1 MENAQSPFKKN
12 ATTYGVLLG
21 IIMVFIAVIMYVT
34 GMPLEGKQ
42 WPQYLYYLIFPA
54 GIIIAIKN
62 FKIQSKG
69 FLSLSEALKL
79 GLAIAVI
86 SALIFVIYSLVFNY
100 IIDPT
105 YNEAIIEIALD
116 KVKESPNVTDEQIA
130 QTTKFMK
137 FMANPALGG
146 AVWLALSLFFGL
158 IYSLIGG
165 LVMKRDN
172 PYEDA

>member
-1 MENAQSPFKKN
+1 MDNTQSPFKKN
-12 ATTYGVLLG
+12 ATTYGVMLG
-21 IIMVFIAVIMYVT
+21 VIMILIAVIMYVT

-42 WPQYLYYLIFPA
+42 WPQFLYYLFFPA

-62 FKIQSKG
+62 FKNENDN

-86 SALIFVIYSLVFNY
+86 SAILFIVYTLLFNY

-105 YNEAIIEIALD
+105 YNEAIIEVALD
-116 KVKESPNVTDEQIA
+116 KMSESPNVTDEQIE

-137 FMANPALGG
+137 FMSNPLLGG

-158 IYSLIGG
+158 IYSLVGG
-165 LVMKRDN
+165 LVMKREN
-172 PYEDA
+172 PYQDA